1 MLELQDFP
9 NPETLKAFATQF
21 PELDLSALQTWLSL
35 MRVSGE
41 VLAYLEDYLSDYKL
55 SQRKFFILILLVRNP
70 DGLNISQLAEK
81 TGVSCASMTGLVER
95 MKKADLVTREE
106 NASDRRVM
114 VVQITPSGKTL
125 LEQVL
130 PNHYRRVSELM
141 SGLSDRERDTLQR
154 LLEQILGKV
163 PSQAD

>member
-1 MLELQDFP
+1 
-9 NPETLKAFATQF
+9 
-21 PELDLSALQTWLSL
+21 
-35 MRVSGE
+35 
-41 VLAYLEDYLSDYKL
+41 
-55 SQRKFFILILLVRNP
+55 
-70 DGLNISQLAEK
+70 LNISQLAEK

-95 MKKADLVTREE
+95 MKKSDLVTREE